1 MTAEIAQLGRC
12 YEIEPRRPELG
23 GGWQLRLIED
33 GEEVGGGVF
42 PASET
47 ETANTE
53 AYAEAM
59 EEGEDWV
66 ASRQAM
72 PSP

>member
-1 MTAEIAQLGRC
+1 MAEIAPPGTR

-23 GGWQLRLIED
+23 GGWRLRVIED

-47 ETANTE
+47 EESKTE
-53 AYAEAM
+53 AYADAMDEAK
-59 EEGEDWV
+59 G
-66 ASRQAM
+66 
-72 PSP
+72 